1 LFFGFSYRRVV
12 VIQKAIAKAAGGTHL
27 SESEMIDAM
36 DCIMEGKA
44 SPAQIGA
51 LLIALRMKG
60 ETVEEI
66 AGAAKVMRAKVSEVP
81 TLARNSGE
89 ALVDTVG
96 TGGDGAGTFN
106 VSTTTAFVVA
116 GCGLKVAKH
125 GNRAISSSC
134 GSADLIEALG
144 IPLDLDPNRLGECVD
159 QAGIGF
165 LFAPVLHKAMKH
177 AIGPRRE
184 IGLRTIFNLLGPLT
198 NPAGATVLLVGVYDR
213 RLVRPLAEVLGRLGA
228 KSAMVVHGEG
238 GLDEMTITGRTYIAR
253 FTGEKVTEFQI
264 SPEDMGFSR
273 AGLNEIKGGDV
284 AVNREQTLAVLQGEP
299 GARRDMVLMNAAAA
313 LVAAGQADDF
323 HDGVIQAAK
332 SIDSGAAMARLHD
345 LQAIASGPVM
355 RMAQA

>member
-1 LFFGFSYRRVV
+1 MIRKV
-12 VIQKAIAKAAGGTHL
+12 IAKAVGGNHL
-27 SESEMIDAM
+27 SESEMIDVM
-36 DCIMEGKA
+36 DHIMEGKA

-51 LLIALRMKG
+51 MLIALRMKG

-66 AGAAKVMRAKVSEVP
+66 AGAARVMRAKVSKVP

-125 GNRAISSSC
+125 GNRAVSSSC

-144 IPLDLDPNRLGECVD
+144 IPLDLEPERLGECVD

-165 LFAPVLHKAMKH
+165 LFAPMLHKAMRH

-198 NPAGATVLLVGVYDR
+198 NPAGATVLLVGVYDQ
-213 RLVRPLAEVLGRLGA
+213 RLVRPLAEVLARLGA
-228 KSAMVVHGEG
+228 ESAMVVHGEG
-238 GLDEMTITGRTYIAR
+238 GLDEVTITGRTYIAR
-253 FTGEKVTEFQI
+253 LLEGEVTEFVV
-264 SPEDMGFSR
+264 SPEDMGFDR
-273 AGLNEIKGGDV
+273 ANLDEIRGGDIKT
-284 AVNREQTLAVLQGEP
+284 NKGQTLAVLSGDP
-299 GARRDMVLMNAAAA
+299 GVRRDMVLMNASAA
-313 LVAAGQADDF
+313 LVTAGKAGDF
-323 HDGVIQAAK
+323 REGVALAAK
-332 SIDSGAAMARLHD
+332 AIDSGAAMARLHD
-345 LQAIASGPVM
+345 LQAVANAPVM
-355 RMAQA
+355 QMAQA

>member
-1 LFFGFSYRRVV
+1 M
-12 VIQKAIAKAAGGTHL
+12 IQKIIAKAVGGNHL
-27 SESEMIDAM
+27 SENEMIDAM
-36 DCIMEGKA
+36 DLIMEGKA
-44 SPAQIGA
+44 TPAQIGA

-66 AGAAKVMRAKVSEVP
+66 AGAARVMRAKASAVP
-81 TLARNSGE
+81 TLARNTGQ

-125 GNRAISSSC
+125 GNRAVSSSC

-144 IPLDLDPNRLGECVD
+144 VPLDLEPERLGECVD
-159 QAGIGF
+159 RAGIGF
-165 LFAPVLHKAMKH
+165 LFAPMLHKAMRH

-213 RLVRPLAEVLGRLGA
+213 RLVRPLAQVLARLGA
-228 KSAMVVHGEG
+228 ESAMVVHGEG
-238 GLDEMTITGRTYIAR
+238 GLDEVTITGRTHIAR
-253 FTGEKVTEFQI
+253 LFEGEVTEFEV
-264 SPEDMGFSR
+264 SPEDMGFDR
-273 AGLNEIKGGDV
+273 ASLDEIRGGD
-284 AVNREQTLAVLQGEP
+284 AQMNLGQTMAVLSGESGP
-299 GARRDMVLMNAAAA
+299 RRDMVLMNAAAA
-313 LVAAGQADDF
+313 LVTANKAGDFREGAAL
-323 HDGVIQAAK
+323 AAK

-345 LQAIASGPVM
+345 LQAVANGPLM
-355 RMAQA
+355 QAAQA